1 MGWNRLLKVG
11 FIFTIVFLSGK
22 HGYTQTNRYM
32 VHFTDKQNS
41 LFRIDNPEAYLSER
55 AIERRTKQGI
65 VITEQDLPVKLLYI
79 NGLEDIGINTFFTSK
94 WFNTVLIECDASAV
108 PEIEMLAYV
117 ASVEFVAP
125 GSKINSKQEDVHFTN
140 SDTKRQKRRKAH
152 GDVTSDQNKMLG
164 LDVLHE
170 SGNTGQ
176 GKWIAIMDG
185 GFFGSDNSRFFSR
198 LFLNN
203 KVKYTYDFVTGQN
216 DVYKYTEH
224 GTRVFS
230 LIGGYAEDEF
240 IGGAYDADFYLF
252 VTEDVCGSCEH
263 RVEEYNWVFAAEFAD
278 SAGVDVIN
286 TSLGY
291 NLFEDPTMSYSYEEM
306 DGNTAVISIAAAIA
320 SSKGMVVVTSA
331 GNEGNLPWKHI
342 TAPADAHNIISVGNV
357 NLGGIKASSSSFGPS
372 ADGRIKPE
380 HVALGTGVK
389 VVSSSGNISTDNGTS
404 FTAPLVAGL
413 IASTWQAFPDLTAEE
428 IRFFYEISA
437 SNAASPDDEIGYGI
451 PNFNAFANL
460 MQTVESNQS
469 FAIYPNPVSGNQ
481 FMIRANNPDE
491 IPEVDITIFDMN
503 GKIQLIATLFF
514 TWQNNSVIVDLFT
527 FRKGVYI
534 INIDTGSEII
544 KLRVVKI

>member
-22 HGYTQTNRYM
+22 HGYAQTNRYM

-65 VITEQDLPVKLLYI
+65 VITEQDLPVKLSYI

-108 PEIEMLAYV
+108 PEIEMLTYV

-216 DVYKYTEH
+216 DVYRYTEH

-389 VVSSSGNISTDNGTS
+389 VVSSSGNITTDNGTS

-460 MQTVESNQS
+460 MQTVDSNQS